1 MIRKVLTAALV
12 AFSLAGCATF
22 ETIKKVQ
29 DVANATVPA
38 EVVIPAA
45 NGFNILK
52 GAATRY
58 GQYCIQQRM
67 APVICSADTRRI
79 VIKSVRAGTKARDR
93 MTASIVDGTP
103 AAASVYNLL
112 VGAIDDLKNSPV
124 HSAQFGGIIQ

>member
-1 MIRKVLTAALV
+1 MIRKAFTAALV
-12 AFSLAGCATF
+12 AFSLSGCSTLDA
-22 ETIKKVQ
+22 IQKVQ
-29 DVANATVPA
+29 EVANATVPA
-38 EVVIPAA
+38 SVVIPAA

-67 APVICSADTRRI
+67 APVICSADTRRV